1 MKRSLKILFLV
12 ICLFSFCNVVN
23 AVSEKNLVNIYLFHS
38 YTCKHCKEE
47 IKLLDEL
54 EKEYDNIKVYKYEV
68 NENGNGELLKNI
80 SEIMGSK
87 VTGTPYTIIGNKVF
101 SGYDYENSKGR
112 FKGAIEYYSK
122 YGYED
127 KVGEYISSIPLPSYE
142 VKDTDPDVDEYI
154 SNYISYK
161 VKLPLIGEVKLKNLT
176 LPLITVVIGLA
187 DGFNPCAMWVLLFL
201 ISMLIGMKD
210 KKRMW
215 ILGSTFLLISA
226 LIYLIFMMSWLNLA
240 NLLISVVWVR
250 VIIAIV
256 SLVGGIINLRGYI
269 KHRKVSGCDVVDD
282 KKRNRI
288 ITRIK
293 KFTTEKNF
301 WLAILGVI
309 VLAISVNVVE
319 LACSAGLPVMF
330 IEILSLNNLTAIEE
344 IIYIVL
350 YMLFFLL
357 DDFVVFVIAMTTL
370 SLTGVSSKYGNL
382 SKLIGGI
389 LMLLIGLLLMFKPEW
404 IMFNF

>member
-23 AVSEKNLVNIYLFHS
+23 AVSKKNLVNIYLFHS

-282 KKRNRI
+282 KKRNKI

-389 LMLLIGLLLMFKPEW
+389 LMLFIGLLLMFKPEW

>member
-1 MKRSLKILFLV
+1 MKKSLKILFLV

-54 EKEYDNIKVYKYEV
+54 EKEYDNIKIYKYEV

-389 LMLLIGLLLMFKPEW
+389 LMLFIGLLLMFKPEW

>member
-23 AVSEKNLVNIYLFHS
+23 AVSKKNLVNIYLFHS

-68 NENGNGELLKNI
+68 NENENGELLKNI

-142 VKDTDPDVDEYI
+142 VKDTDPNVDEYI
-154 SNYISYK
+154 NDYISYK

-215 ILGSTFLLISA
+215 ILGSTFLLTSA

-282 KKRNRI
+282 KKRNKI

-389 LMLLIGLLLMFKPEW
+389 LMLFIGLLLMFKPEW

>member
-12 ICLFSFCNVVN
+12 ISLFSFCNVVN

-142 VKDTDPDVDEYI
+142 VKDTDLDVDEYI
-154 SNYISYK
+154 NDYISYK

-176 LPLITVVIGLA
+176 LPLVTVVIGLA

-215 ILGSTFLLISA
+215 ILGSTFLLTSA

-250 VIIAIV
+250 VIIAVV

-282 KKRNRI
+282 KKRNKI

-319 LACSAGLPVMF
+319 LACSVGLPVMF

-357 DDFVVFVIAMTTL
+357 DDFVIFVIAMTTL

>member
-1 MKRSLKILFLV
+1 MKRSLKILFFV

-68 NENGNGELLKNI
+68 NENENGELLKNI

-215 ILGSTFLLISA
+215 ILGSTFLLTSA
-226 LIYLIFMMSWLNLA
+226 LIYLIFMMSWLNFA
-240 NLLISVVWVR
+240 DLLISVVWVR

-282 KKRNRI
+282 KKRNKI

-389 LMLLIGLLLMFKPEW
+389 LMLFIGLLLMFKPEW

>member
-68 NENGNGELLKNI
+68 NENENGELLKNI

-250 VIIAIV
+250 VIIAVV

-282 KKRNRI
+282 KKRNKI

>member
-142 VKDTDPDVDEYI
+142 VKDTDPNVDEYI
-154 SNYISYK
+154 NDYISYK

-215 ILGSTFLLISA
+215 ILGSTFLLTSA

-282 KKRNRI
+282 KKRNKI

>member
-68 NENGNGELLKNI
+68 NENENGELLKNI

-215 ILGSTFLLISA
+215 ILGSTFLLTSA

-282 KKRNRI
+282 KKRNKI

-389 LMLLIGLLLMFKPEW
+389 LMLFIGLLLMFKPEW

>member
-176 LPLITVVIGLA
+176 LPLVTVVIGLA

-250 VIIAIV
+250 VIIAVV
-256 SLVGGIINLRGYI
+256 SLVGGFINLRGYI

-389 LMLLIGLLLMFKPEW
+389 LMLFIGLLLMFKPEW

>member
-142 VKDTDPDVDEYI
+142 VKDTDPNVDEYI

-215 ILGSTFLLISA
+215 ILGSTFLLTSA

-250 VIIAIV
+250 VIIAVV
-256 SLVGGIINLRGYI
+256 SLVGGFINLRGYI

-282 KKRNRI
+282 KKRNKI

>member
-215 ILGSTFLLISA
+215 ILGSTFLLTSA

-282 KKRNRI
+282 KKRNKI

-330 IEILSLNNLTAIEE
+330 IEILSLNNLTVIEE

-389 LMLLIGLLLMFKPEW
+389 LMLFIGLLLMFKPEW

>member
-23 AVSEKNLVNIYLFHS
+23 AVSKKNLVNIYLFHS

-154 SNYISYK
+154 NDYISYK

-215 ILGSTFLLISA
+215 ILGSTFLLTSA

-282 KKRNRI
+282 KKRNKI

-389 LMLLIGLLLMFKPEW
+389 LMLFIGLLLMFKPEW

>member
-23 AVSEKNLVNIYLFHS
+23 AVSKKNLVNIYLFHS

-250 VIIAIV
+250 VIIAVV
-256 SLVGGIINLRGYI
+256 SLVGGFINLRGYI

>member
-23 AVSEKNLVNIYLFHS
+23 AVSKKNLVNIYLFHS

-87 VTGTPYTIIGNKVF
+87 VTGTPYTIIGNNVF

-215 ILGSTFLLISA
+215 ILGSTFLLTSA

-250 VIIAIV
+250 VIIAVV
-256 SLVGGIINLRGYI
+256 SLVGGFINLRGYI

>member
-23 AVSEKNLVNIYLFHS
+23 AVSKKNLVNIYLFHS

-250 VIIAIV
+250 VIIAVV
-256 SLVGGIINLRGYI
+256 SLVGGFINLRGYI

-389 LMLLIGLLLMFKPEW
+389 LMLFIGLLLMFKPEW

>member
-12 ICLFSFCNVVN
+12 ISLFSFCNVVN

-142 VKDTDPDVDEYI
+142 VKDTDLDVDEYI
-154 SNYISYK
+154 NDYISYK

-176 LPLITVVIGLA
+176 LPLVTVVIGFA

-215 ILGSTFLLISA
+215 ILGSTFLLTSA

-282 KKRNRI
+282 KKRNKI

-330 IEILSLNNLTAIEE
+330 IEILLLNNLTAIEE

-357 DDFVVFVIAMTTL
+357 DDFVIFVIAMTTL

>member
-68 NENGNGELLKNI
+68 NENENGELLKNI

-282 KKRNRI
+282 KKRNKI

-330 IEILSLNNLTAIEE
+330 IEILSLNNLTTIEE

>member
-68 NENGNGELLKNI
+68 NENENGELLKNI

-215 ILGSTFLLISA
+215 ILGSTFLLTSA

-250 VIIAIV
+250 VIIAVV
-256 SLVGGIINLRGYI
+256 SLVGGFINLRGYI

-389 LMLLIGLLLMFKPEW
+389 LMLFIGLLLMFKPEW

>member
-47 IKLLDEL
+47 VKLLDEL
-54 EKEYDNIKVYKYEV
+54 EKEYDNIKIYKYEV
-68 NENGNGELLKNI
+68 NETGNGELLKNI

-250 VIIAIV
+250 VIIAVV
-256 SLVGGIINLRGYI
+256 SLVGGFINLRGYI

-389 LMLLIGLLLMFKPEW
+389 LMLFIGLLLMFKPEW

>member
-176 LPLITVVIGLA
+176 LPLVTVVIGLA

-256 SLVGGIINLRGYI
+256 SLVGGFINLRGYI

>member
-161 VKLPLIGEVKLKNLT
+161 VKLPLVGEVKLKNLT

-250 VIIAIV
+250 VIIAVV
-256 SLVGGIINLRGYI
+256 SLVGGFINLRGYI

-389 LMLLIGLLLMFKPEW
+389 LMLFIGLLLMFKPEW

>member
-215 ILGSTFLLISA
+215 ILGSTFLLTSA

-250 VIIAIV
+250 VIIAVV
-256 SLVGGIINLRGYI
+256 SLVGGFINLRGYI

-389 LMLLIGLLLMFKPEW
+389 LMLFIGLLLMFKPEW

>member
-23 AVSEKNLVNIYLFHS
+23 AVSKKNLVNIYLFHS

-68 NENGNGELLKNI
+68 NENENGELLKNI

-215 ILGSTFLLISA
+215 ILGSTFLLTSA

-282 KKRNRI
+282 KKRNKI

-389 LMLLIGLLLMFKPEW
+389 LMLFIGLLLMFKPEW

>member
-68 NENGNGELLKNI
+68 NENENGELLKNI

-176 LPLITVVIGLA
+176 LPLVTVVIGLA

-215 ILGSTFLLISA
+215 ILGSTFLLTSA

-282 KKRNRI
+282 KKRNKI

>member
-23 AVSEKNLVNIYLFHS
+23 AVSKKNLVNIYLFHS

-68 NENGNGELLKNI
+68 NENENGELLKNI

-215 ILGSTFLLISA
+215 ILGSTFLLTSA

-250 VIIAIV
+250 VIIAVV
-256 SLVGGIINLRGYI
+256 SLVGGFINLRGYI

-389 LMLLIGLLLMFKPEW
+389 LMLFIGLLLMFKPEW

>member
-68 NENGNGELLKNI
+68 NENENGELLKNI

-142 VKDTDPDVDEYI
+142 VKDTDPNVDEYI
-154 SNYISYK
+154 NDYISYK

-215 ILGSTFLLISA
+215 ILGSTFLLTSA

>member
-215 ILGSTFLLISA
+215 ILGSTFLLTSA

-389 LMLLIGLLLMFKPEW
+389 LMLFIGLLLMFKSEW

>member
-127 KVGEYISSIPLPSYE
+127 KVGEYISSVPLPSYE

-282 KKRNRI
+282 KKRNKI

>member
-54 EKEYDNIKVYKYEV
+54 EKEYDNIRVYKYEV

-176 LPLITVVIGLA
+176 LPLVTVVIGLA

-215 ILGSTFLLISA
+215 ILGSTFLLTSA

-282 KKRNRI
+282 KKRNKI

>member
-282 KKRNRI
+282 KKRNKI

-382 SKLIGGI
+382 SKLIVGI
-389 LMLLIGLLLMFKPEW
+389 LMLFIGLLLMFKPEW

>member
-1 MKRSLKILFLV
+1 MKKSLKILFLV

-282 KKRNRI
+282 KKRNKI

-389 LMLLIGLLLMFKPEW
+389 LMLFIGLLLMFKPEW

>member
-54 EKEYDNIKVYKYEV
+54 EKEYDNIKIYKYEV

-176 LPLITVVIGLA
+176 LPLVTVVIGLA

-250 VIIAIV
+250 VIIAVV
-256 SLVGGIINLRGYI
+256 SLVGGFINLRGYI

-288 ITRIK
+288 ITKIK

>member
-68 NENGNGELLKNI
+68 NENENGELLKNI

-215 ILGSTFLLISA
+215 ILGSTFLLTSA

-250 VIIAIV
+250 VIIAVV
-256 SLVGGIINLRGYI
+256 SLVGGFINLRGYI

-282 KKRNRI
+282 KKRNKI

>member
-68 NENGNGELLKNI
+68 NENENGELLKNI

-154 SNYISYK
+154 NDYISYK
-161 VKLPLIGEVKLKNLT
+161 IKLPLIGEVKLKNLT

-215 ILGSTFLLISA
+215 ILGSTFLLTSA

-282 KKRNRI
+282 KKRNKI

-389 LMLLIGLLLMFKPEW
+389 LMLFIGLLLMFKPEW

>member
-68 NENGNGELLKNI
+68 NENENGELLKNI

-161 VKLPLIGEVKLKNLT
+161 VKLPLVGEVKLKNLT

-215 ILGSTFLLISA
+215 ILGSTFLLTSA

-250 VIIAIV
+250 VIIAVV
-256 SLVGGIINLRGYI
+256 SLVGGFINLRGYI

>member
-54 EKEYDNIKVYKYEV
+54 EKEYDNIKIYKYEV

-215 ILGSTFLLISA
+215 ILGSTFLLTSA

-250 VIIAIV
+250 VIIAVV
-256 SLVGGIINLRGYI
+256 SLVGGFINLRGYI

-282 KKRNRI
+282 KKRNKI

-389 LMLLIGLLLMFKPEW
+389 LMLFIGLLLMFKPEW

>member
-1 MKRSLKILFLV
+1 MKRSLKVLFLV

-68 NENGNGELLKNI
+68 NENENGELLKNI

-250 VIIAIV
+250 VIIAVV
-256 SLVGGIINLRGYI
+256 SLVGGFINLRGYI

-389 LMLLIGLLLMFKPEW
+389 LMLFIGLLLMFKPEW

>member
-23 AVSEKNLVNIYLFHS
+23 AVSKKNLVNIYLFHS

-176 LPLITVVIGLA
+176 LPLVTVVIGLA

>member
-1 MKRSLKILFLV
+1 MKRSLKILFFV

-142 VKDTDPDVDEYI
+142 VKDTDPEVDEYI
-154 SNYISYK
+154 NDYISYK
-161 VKLPLIGEVKLKNLT
+161 IKLPLIGEVKLKNLT
-176 LPLITVVIGLA
+176 LPLVTVVIGLA

-215 ILGSTFLLISA
+215 ILGSTFLLTSA

-250 VIIAIV
+250 VIVAIV

-282 KKRNRI
+282 KKRNKI